1 METWKLLA
9 AVPPLVVW
17 VSLFLYINRVERR
30 IKAVEHDNSPSHSK

>member
-17 VSLFLYINRVERR
+17 ISLFLYMNKVEARL
-30 IKAVEHDNSPSHSK
+30 KSLEKEHGR